1 MTCLEP
7 GRMIGVLGG
16 GQLWRMLAMEA
27 KRMGYRVISLDP
39 DPEAPCG
46 QVADEHIVASYDD
59 DDALRRLGR
68 AADVVTYEFENI
80 PTASVSVLEAEG
92 RRVHPSSAVLAT
104 TQNRWREKR
113 FISDLGI
120 GVPAFR
126 AIASAADLERAAH
139 EIGFPAVLKTVS
151 GGYDGKG
158 QVLVHT
164 VEEAQ
169 EAYHRLSGSRLEHE
183 GQEPRMIWEQWVPFL
198 KEVSML
204 GVRDA
209 RGTLVTYPL
218 AENTHVENILETSLV
233 PARVAP
239 EIEEEARRIV
249 EAIGEHLQIVGVYCV
264 EMFVLGD
271 GRLLVNEIAPRPHNS
286 GHYTL
291 DACVVSQFEN
301 HVRAI
306 CGLPIVPPLLW
317 SPAALI
323 NILGDGRGHRLI
335 GVEHVLEDPRVRLHL
350 YGKKEARPRR
360 KMGHLTVLAEDV
372 EEALDLARR
381 AREKLRWG

>member
-1 MTCLEP
+1 MTRVEP
-7 GRMIGVLGG
+7 GGTIGVLGG
-16 GQLWRMLAMEA
+16 GQLGRMLAMEA
-27 KRMGYRVISLDP
+27 KRMGYRVICLDP
-39 DPEAPCG
+39 EPDSPCG
-46 QVADEHIVASYDD
+46 QVADEQIVAPYDD
-59 DDALRRLGR
+59 REAVQRLGR
-68 AADVVTYEFENI
+68 VADVVTYEFENI
-80 PTASVSVLEAEG
+80 PTASVQFLEAEG
-92 RRVHPSSAVLAT
+92 RRVHPSSTVLAI
-104 TQNRWREKR
+104 TQNRWREKMFVSR
-113 FISDLGI
+113 LGI

-139 EIGFPAVLKTVS
+139 EIGFPAVLKTAL

-158 QVLVHT
+158 QALIRT
-164 VEEAQ
+164 LEEAR
-169 EAYHRLSGSRLEHE
+169 EAYHRWGGNELEQE
-183 GQEPRMIWEQWVPFL
+183 GQEPSMIWEQWVPFL

-204 GVRDA
+204 GVRGT
-209 RGTLVTYPL
+209 RGTMVTYPL
-218 AENTHVENILETSLV
+218 VENTHVENILDTSLV

-239 EIEEEARRIV
+239 EVEEKARRIV

-264 EMFVLGD
+264 EMFLLED
-271 GRLLVNEIAPRPHNS
+271 GQLLVNEIAPRPHNS

-306 CGLPIVPPLLW
+306 CDLPIVPPLLW
-317 SPAALI
+317 SPAVLV
-323 NILGDGRGHRLI
+323 NVLGDGSGHRLI

-360 KMGHLTVLAEDV
+360 KIGHLTVLAEDV